1 MFRSSR
7 RFPRRGAPV
16 NGIWG
21 QIMSIRVIG
30 SLCAAIVL
38 WAGMALAQHH
48 MATKGPSGGPLRDI
62 VGVHAE
68 LTMAGNTVTI
78 NLLDEHSK
86 PSSAKGFSGAV
97 LIVGGSASETVR
109 LTVFGDNA
117 LKGEAR
123 APVSPD
129 AEVTLVLKNPAGK
142 SGQAKF

>member
-1 MFRSSR
+1 
-7 RFPRRGAPV
+7 
-16 NGIWG
+16 
-21 QIMSIRVIG
+21 MSIRVLG
-30 SLCAAIVL
+30 ALSAAIVL
-38 WAGMALAQHH
+38 WASMALAQHH

-68 LTMAGNTVTI
+68 LMVAGNTVTI

-97 LIVGGSASETVR
+97 LFVGGSASETVP
-109 LTVFGDNA
+109 LTVFGDSA

-123 APVSPD
+123 APIPPD
-129 AEVTLVLKNPAGK
+129 AQVTLILKNPAGK